1 MMDEFFIS
9 TILDTLGAVIR
20 FLFSKIFGSKNGFL
34 YYLNDENSPVNV
46 LIGTIAFLS
55 IVLIVLFFIFKN

>member
-9 TILDTLGAVIR
+9 TILGTLGAGIR
-20 FLFSKIFGSKNGFL
+20 FLFSKIFGSKNRFL
-34 YYLNDENSPVNV
+34 DYLNDEYSSVNT

-55 IVLIVLFFIFKN
+55 VVLIVLFFILKN